1 MNNTFIQEKNKIKL
15 KGKIMKIS
23 KKIII
28 TICSALIIISCYAFT
43 ITALTA
49 TTKPAETPKI
59 TETPPVY
66 YIVKQHNDRIA
77 VFING
82 NDEPLQILDSPFVRD
97 LPEYDQQILS
107 KGIIVNNNEE
117 LLRVL
122 EDYDN

>member
-1 MNNTFIQEKNKIKL
+1 
-15 KGKIMKIS
+15 MKIS
-23 KKIII
+23 KKILI

-43 ITALTA
+43 ITAITA
-49 TTKPAETPKI
+49 NTKPAETPKI
-59 TETPPVY
+59 TETPPIY

-77 VFING
+77 VFISG

>member
-1 MNNTFIQEKNKIKL
+1 MNNTFIQSKTKIKL

-28 TICSALIIISCYAFT
+28 TICSAIIIISSYAFT

-49 TTKPAETPKI
+49 KAKPSETPKI

-82 NDEPLQILDSPFVRD
+82 KDEPLQILDSPFVRD